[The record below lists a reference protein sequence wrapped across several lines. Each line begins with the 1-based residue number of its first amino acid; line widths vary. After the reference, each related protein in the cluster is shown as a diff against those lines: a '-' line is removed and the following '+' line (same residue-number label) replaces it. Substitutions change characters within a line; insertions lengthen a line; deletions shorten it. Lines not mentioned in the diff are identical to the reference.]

1 MDEESTGRVK
11 SRRSRKKQD
20 FLYTKH
26 APSFRRFSP
35 GIFTVYCAGCSL
47 MLGFSL
53 LDQSESVRTAL
64 SFAEISTCHRR
75 DHHNTSVGIY
85 GLDSFCVSEQQISE
99 LIFKHRTNDRNAE
112 ILVRGKV
119 WVTSKE

>member
-1 MDEESTGRVK
+1 
-11 SRRSRKKQD
+11 
-20 FLYTKH
+20 
-26 APSFRRFSP
+26 
-35 GIFTVYCAGCSL
+35 

-64 SFAEISTCHRR
+64 FFAEISTCHRR